1 MKKITPTKKER
12 EREKGR
18 EGAPFFCMKL
28 DELVAGSTK
37 SKDGAAC
44 KELREDAG
52 RWEVNRM
59 WSNME

>member
-1 MKKITPTKKER
+1 
-12 EREKGR
+12 
-18 EGAPFFCMKL
+18 MKL

-37 SKDGAAC
+37 SKDGVVC

-59 WSNME
+59 WSNMELSCHEKPRY